1 MSSRG
6 ERHARIAASYDRHAE
21 AYAAAGEGSPR
32 DWFTEPQRRL
42 RELLAP
48 GAPVLDVGCASGLEL
63 GDLEALGLDVVGLDV
78 SRTLLQLARSRLPAA
93 GLACGTALALP
104 FRAGAFD
111 GVWAA
116 ASLPHLAREE
126 APLALAEIR
135 RVLADGGAFYASVQR
150 GGGEGWVR
158 GAEVTEDLW
167 YTFYEETEWR
177 DLVTAAGLSIRWFL
191 AEDGGNTNEG
201 ATGWINSL
209 AVAV

>member
-1 MSSRG
+1 MSSRR

-21 AYAAAGEGSPR
+21 AYATAGEGSPR
-32 DWFTEPQRRL
+32 DWFTEPQRRF

-48 GAPVLDVGCASGLEL
+48 GARVLDVGCASGLEL
-63 GDLEALGLDVVGLDV
+63 TDLRALGLGVVGLDV
-78 SRTLLQLARSRLPAA
+78 SRVFLRRARSRLPAA
-93 GLACGTALALP
+93 GLACGTALAMP
-104 FRAGAFD
+104 FRAGTFA
-111 GVWAA
+111 GVWAS

-135 RVLADGGAFYASVQR
+135 RVLAAGGAFYASVQR
-150 GGGEGWVR
+150 GSGEGWVP
-158 GAEVTEDLW
+158 GEAVAEDLW

-177 DLVTAAGLSIRWFL
+177 DLVIAAGFSIRWFL